1 MIYSIKKGWF
11 KYFNGYINQN
21 DAFSVPLRIKLRQMK
36 GYVKYF
42 DNHNIYMD
50 VLVHD
55 KELLKSTTKYEIRLV
70 IW

>member
-1 MIYSIKKGWF
+1 MML
-11 KYFNGYINQN
+11 
-21 DAFSVPLRIKLRQMK
+21 FSVPLCIKLRQMK

-55 KELLKSTTKYEIRLV
+55 KELLKTQQNMR
-70 IW
+70 